1 MLDLTIIV
9 LTYNEEKN
17 LPSCLESL
25 QSIPANIF
33 VVDSFSTDRTVD
45 LLKERNIKYIQ
56 HPFINFSVQRNWAQ
70 SNDPFQSTWVLHL
83 DADERLSSE
92 LKEWLIKDFAS
103 YKDINGFIFSRR
115 AVFMDKWI
123 RYGGHYPNRFLK
135 LYKKSFGKC
144 EDKAYDQHFICEGKK
159 AIIPHKDV
167 INILSDNLG
176 RFIDRHN
183 TWSLMEAIEIL
194 KEEKSGEVKSS
205 LSGNPIERKRWLKNN
220 LFEKFPLFL
229 RSFFYFIYRYIF
241 RLGFL
246 DGRQGLIFHVLQGF
260 WFRFLVDAKVYE
272 IRKEMKEMNIPLE
285 VVLKNKYG
293 VGSDG

>member
-1 MLDLTIIV
+1 MLDLTVII

-17 LPSCLESL
+17 LPACLESL
-25 QSIPANIF
+25 QSIPAHIF
-33 VVDSFSTDRTVD
+33 VVDSFSTDGTIG
-45 LLKERNIKYIQ
+45 LLKEKNIKYVQ
-56 HPFINFSVQRNWAQ
+56 HSFINYSIQRNWSQ
-70 SNDPFQSTWVLHL
+70 SNDPFQSSWVLHL
-83 DADERLSSE
+83 DADERLSGE
-92 LKEWLIKDFAS
+92 LRDWLIHDFSS
-103 YKDINGFIFSRR
+103 YKEVDGFIFSRR

-135 LYKKSFGKC
+135 LYKKASGKC

-194 KEEKSGEVKSS
+194 KQEKSGEVKSS
-205 LSGNPIERKRWLKNN
+205 LSGNPIERKRWMKNN
-220 LFEKFPLFL
+220 LFEKLPLFL
-229 RSFFYFIYRYIF
+229 RSFFYFTYRYIF

-272 IRKEMKEMNIPLE
+272 IKKEMKETKMPLE
-285 VVLKNKYG
+285 VILKNKYG
-293 VGSDG
+293 FGNDG

>member
-17 LPSCLESL
+17 LPDCLQSL
-25 QSIPANIF
+25 QAIPAPVF
-33 VVDSFSTDRTVD
+33 VVDSFSTDSTISI
-45 LLKERNIKYIQ
+45 LKEKNITHVQ
-56 HPFINFSVQRNWAQ
+56 HPFVNYSVQRNWSQ
-70 SNDPFQSTWVLHL
+70 SNDPFQSSWVLHL
-83 DADERLSSE
+83 DADERLSEE
-92 LKEWLIKDFAS
+92 LKKWLIHDFSS
-103 YKDINGFIFSRR
+103 YNEADGFIFSRR

-135 LYKKSFGKC
+135 LYKKSLGKC

-159 AIIPHKDV
+159 VIIPNKDI

-194 KEEKSGEVKSS
+194 KQERSGEVKSS
-205 LSGNPIERKRWLKNN
+205 LSGNPIERKRWMKNN
-220 LFEKFPLFL
+220 LFEKSPLFL

-272 IRKEMKEMNIPLE
+272 IRKEMKEMNMPLE
-285 VVLKNKYG
+285 AVIKNKYG
-293 VGSDG
+293 LGNNG